1 MQTPLLDTGSDAK
14 SASIRAKEA
23 AARVAAAQFNLVR
36 AVTPRGPPAV
46 PDRSG
51 SPSRRSYFPRDFTP
65 ADDATHG
72 DSDGEEEAGPPSPAA
87 PWKIQ
92 VAAVLHGFLMNAR
105 WQLEDVEAAARSCV
119 EKLGPPRKY
128 ASADAELMD
137 MLPSPR
143 VYRWEPSGLPRRP
156 VKPLPEAHLN
166 LEKLPS
172 GDDLKQRLPNGLPP
186 PPIANFSDAL
196 IAEHRRPDSDS
207 SRPLSPRRSPRRS
220 PRGSPPAEEVE
231 ASSSS
236 QRSAKPEE
244 PTGAQPP
251 VPAAAP
257 PPAPSPAPPP
267 APPPAAA
274 PPPPTPPPGGPQLVA
289 CHIGYTHPGGSKP
302 LDAKNQDTYFHLKID
317 EHNQVFGVL
326 DGHGADYGTLV
337 AEVASDAIKAYI
349 SEHFDQL
356 RTAPEA
362 VFDVAFEKAHEAARE
377 AVLSQEDYFATVG
390 EGKVVVDAW
399 ETANGEQDMDAV
411 DGGTTATVIALLDG
425 CKLVMAQVGDSSA
438 LLGGTVEGEEG
449 EEGGGEV
456 TFEELMEEHSA
467 TNATEYERVL
477 ASGPR
482 GKLLRFVYD
491 VDDDDQP
498 PIFKQRNTKPGAPPP
513 VPKYELNEA
522 SRLRAV
528 ELETP
533 PKNCRGDLPT
543 ILLTPKKDVTYP
555 KLEPITLAMTR
566 SIGDFYLHTFGVTWK
581 PEVRTMELSDL
592 IMKKSGGGKGG
603 KLTNLTLILASDG
616 IWDLYENSEVFDAI
630 VSKPTVLS
638 NGKRKQSISNAKA
651 FFDKSVEKG
660 AEIFGSSA
668 DNMTGIVVYLNPIG
682 TEEEGKA
689 PPPITPPKFEI
700 PAGLQVTIPMR
711 KASVKPRMPAI
722 PGSPRTPRA
731 GEEEVKPTVVVAA
744 LAEDADDCEC

>member
-1 MQTPLLDTGSDAK
+1 M
-14 SASIRAKEA
+14 
-23 AARVAAAQFNLVR
+23 
-36 AVTPRGPPAV
+36 
-46 PDRSG
+46 
-51 SPSRRSYFPRDFTP
+51 
-65 ADDATHG
+65 
-72 DSDGEEEAGPPSPAA
+72 
-87 PWKIQ
+87 
-92 VAAVLHGFLMNAR
+92 
-105 WQLEDVEAAARSCV
+105 
-119 EKLGPPRKY
+119 
-128 ASADAELMD
+128 
-137 MLPSPR
+137 
-143 VYRWEPSGLPRRP
+143 
-156 VKPLPEAHLN
+156 
-166 LEKLPS
+166 
-172 GDDLKQRLPNGLPP
+172 
-186 PPIANFSDAL
+186 
-196 IAEHRRPDSDS
+196 
-207 SRPLSPRRSPRRS
+207 
-220 PRGSPPAEEVE
+220 
-231 ASSSS
+231 
-236 QRSAKPEE
+236 
-244 PTGAQPP
+244 
-251 VPAAAP
+251 
-257 PPAPSPAPPP
+257 
-267 APPPAAA
+267 
-274 PPPPTPPPGGPQLVA
+274 
-289 CHIGYTHPGGSKP
+289 
-302 LDAKNQDTYFHLKID
+302 
-317 EHNQVFGVL
+317 
-326 DGHGADYGTLV
+326 
-337 AEVASDAIKAYI
+337 
-349 SEHFDQL
+349 
-356 RTAPEA
+356 
-362 VFDVAFEKAHEAARE
+362 AFEKAHEAARE

-425 CKLVMAQVGDSSA
+425 CKIVMAQVGDSSA

-449 EEGGGEV
+449 EEGGEV
-456 TFEELMEEHSA
+456 TFRGAHGGALG
-467 TNATEYERVL
+467 NKRKEYERVL

-581 PEVRTMELSDL
+581 PEVRTVELSDL

-616 IWDLYENSEVFDAI
+616 IWDLYENSEVFEAI

-668 DNMTGIVVYLNPIG
+668 DNMTGIVVYLNPDRHG
-682 TEEEGKA
+682 GGRQGAASNHTAEVRDSGRPASDHTDEEG
-689 PPPITPPKFEI
+689 ER
-700 PAGLQVTIPMR
+700 Q
-711 KASVKPRMPAI
+711 
-722 PGSPRTPRA
+722 
-731 GEEEVKPTVVVAA
+731 
-744 LAEDADDCEC
+744 AEDARNPRIAADAKGWRGRSEADGRRGRARGGCGRLRVLNFTVCE

>member
-1 MQTPLLDTGSDAK
+1 M
-14 SASIRAKEA
+14 
-23 AARVAAAQFNLVR
+23 
-36 AVTPRGPPAV
+36 
-46 PDRSG
+46 
-51 SPSRRSYFPRDFTP
+51 
-65 ADDATHG
+65 
-72 DSDGEEEAGPPSPAA
+72 
-87 PWKIQ
+87 
-92 VAAVLHGFLMNAR
+92 
-105 WQLEDVEAAARSCV
+105 
-119 EKLGPPRKY
+119 
-128 ASADAELMD
+128 
-137 MLPSPR
+137 
-143 VYRWEPSGLPRRP
+143 
-156 VKPLPEAHLN
+156 
-166 LEKLPS
+166 
-172 GDDLKQRLPNGLPP
+172 
-186 PPIANFSDAL
+186 
-196 IAEHRRPDSDS
+196 
-207 SRPLSPRRSPRRS
+207 
-220 PRGSPPAEEVE
+220 
-231 ASSSS
+231 
-236 QRSAKPEE
+236 
-244 PTGAQPP
+244 
-251 VPAAAP
+251 
-257 PPAPSPAPPP
+257 
-267 APPPAAA
+267 
-274 PPPPTPPPGGPQLVA
+274 
-289 CHIGYTHPGGSKP
+289 
-302 LDAKNQDTYFHLKID
+302 
-317 EHNQVFGVL
+317 
-326 DGHGADYGTLV
+326 
-337 AEVASDAIKAYI
+337 
-349 SEHFDQL
+349 
-356 RTAPEA
+356 
-362 VFDVAFEKAHEAARE
+362 
-377 AVLSQEDYFATVG
+377 
-390 EGKVVVDAW
+390 
-399 ETANGEQDMDAV
+399 
-411 DGGTTATVIALLDG
+411 
-425 CKLVMAQVGDSSA
+425 
-438 LLGGTVEGEEG
+438 
-449 EEGGGEV
+449 